1 MEIQIP
7 GYTIISQIGDGGM
20 ATVYL
25 AYQQSL
31 ERRVALKV
39 LSAERAADPAFG
51 ERFAR
56 ESQIGASLFHRN
68 IVPVYD
74 GGRFNTSH
82 YLVMEYLP
90 NGNFKHRLEKGC
102 DTGAALK
109 IIYEVASALAYV
121 HSKSYIHRD
130 IKPDNILFREDQSAV
145 VTDFGIALDIATNTR
160 GKPASR
166 QIVGS
171 PQYMSPEQA
180 RGEALDFR
188 ADIYSLGAV
197 LYEALAGKPL
207 FESPATVADAVRHSR
222 DPVPLLP
229 AGVSWLQPLLERMLA
244 KDRDARFASMEEV
257 IKALEPCLAVPTFG
271 WGIPLHGHPAL
282 ERPAQRP
289 ASSTPT
295 LIDEASAEPPSPRS
309 EPPPTPAPI
318 TAPPSSMAASEPP
331 RQSRAGLLLLL
342 LALAA
347 LPFAVRHWSS
357 LSATFGVRTADTP
370 KTPVVV
376 VPDAV
381 LNPELPPQA
390 DALKQPPV
398 NAITI
403 APPKVQPDKPL
414 AMATPVVKE
423 QHPSQP
429 ANETPYER
437 YSDMLSHDPDSQEA
451 RDGLT
456 MVAIHYLDLS
466 SKALNQDN
474 LNGAQQYVDEAS
486 AIATRYR
493 LGSGLSEKIAN
504 QQYMLNRIRYL
515 DTHKGPAGPGE

>member
-1 MEIQIP
+1 
-7 GYTIISQIGDGGM
+7 M

-39 LSAERAADPAFG
+39 LSSERAADPAFG

-56 ESQIGASLFHRN
+56 EAQIGASLFHRN

-74 GGRFNTSH
+74 GGRFNASH

-90 NGNFKHRLEKGC
+90 NGNFKHRLEKGV
-102 DTGAALK
+102 DTGATLK
-109 IIYEVASALAYV
+109 IVYDVACALAYV
-121 HSKSYIHRD
+121 HSKSYVHRD

-145 VTDFGIALDIATNTR
+145 VTDFGIALDISTNTR

-244 KDRDARFASMEEV
+244 KDREARFASMEEV

-282 ERPAQRP
+282 KGPAPRPL
-289 ASSTPT
+289 SSTPT
-295 LIDEASAEPPSPRS
+295 LIDEASAEPPPQPAGRPATTPVAAPLSSSVPPETPRK
-309 EPPPTPAPI
+309 
-318 TAPPSSMAASEPP
+318 
-331 RQSRAGLLLLL
+331 SRVGPLLLVLV
-342 LALAA
+342 LAV
-347 LPFAVRHWSS
+347 LPFAVQHWPS
-357 LSATFGVRTADTP
+357 LSATFGFRVSDTP
-370 KTPVVV
+370 KAQVATP
-376 VPDAV
+376 PDAV

-390 DALKQPPV
+390 DTLKQTPVSTSTTPP
-398 NAITI
+398 AK
-403 APPKVQPDKPL
+403 AQPDKSP
-414 AMATPVVKE
+414 AMATPKVKE
-423 QHPSQP
+423 QPPVQAGAPAPGPPPPTQP
-429 ANETPYER
+429 ANETPYEK
-437 YSDMLSHDPDSQEA
+437 YSDMLSHNPDSQEA

-515 DTHKGPAGPGE
+515 DTHKDLAGPGGK